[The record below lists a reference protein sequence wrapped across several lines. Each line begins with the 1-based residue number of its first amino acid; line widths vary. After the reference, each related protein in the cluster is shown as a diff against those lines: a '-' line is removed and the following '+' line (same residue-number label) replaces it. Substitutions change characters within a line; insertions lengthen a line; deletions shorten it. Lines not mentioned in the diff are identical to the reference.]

1 MRTYVRALER
11 MVRRGSGPGS
21 FRSMGDRYE
30 TGHEQR
36 GAPIPALAQQTLF

>member
-1 MRTYVRALER
+1 
-11 MVRRGSGPGS
+11 
-21 FRSMGDRYE
+21 MGDRYE